1 MKTRLSIA
9 ALSLLLTAPAF
20 AQQQASDV
28 AGVWETASGGY
39 VQLYEDNGE
48 WKGTIVGSK
57 SGEARYDKNNPDES
71 KRDRRLLGITI
82 LEGLEYV
89 GDGEF
94 ENGEIYDPNN
104 GKTYK
109 AKATQTGPDTLDARG
124 YIGISLIGKTQTWH
138 RIDPTSEHVHRE
150 TLNKPVG
157 GASQ

>member
-94 ENGEIYDPNN
+94 ENGDIYDPNN

-138 RIDPTSEHVHRE
+138 RVPPDTENVHQDLLHE
-150 TLNKPVG
+150 SITG
-157 GASQ
+157 GGE